1 MKSKV
6 IEQLK
11 EIKANYKKTK
21 NKEQMLNAIQQ
32 LPPEIIELFNEMVK
46 AIKNEKKQSKRSW

>member
-21 NKEQMLNAIQQ
+21 NKEQMLNDIQH

-46 AIKNEKKQSKRSW
+46 EVKNEKQ